1 MDRINQIKLATLA
14 VLAVILA
21 VVLMLGFSYINEKI
35 GVEDDNVVEKIL
47 EHQILKE
54 TGISIDLSPDT
65 EEK

>member
-1 MDRINQIKLATLA
+1 MYRINQIKLATLA

-35 GVEDDNVVEKIL
+35 GVEDDNVVEEIL

-54 TGISIDLSPDT
+54 TGISTDLSPDT